1 MTRTLQRRVL
11 ILGGGAVLSLV
22 LAFVT
27 ATAQA
32 APAGPAGPARPPA
45 VARVDTTEPGPRYAP
60 RVPPPRGRLT
70 GEKAALQPATP
81 VEHLP
86 RTSVSAP
93 PDTLRPFLAR
103 TVAPPSFAPEPA
115 SAADPVVAA
124 PASSSRIAIPDAPR
138 PVGAT
143 GQCKDGTW
151 LTGGG
156 ANACADRGGLA
167 VMFTVRLQP
176 AAARP

>member
-1 MTRTLQRRVL
+1 MTLILQRRAL
-11 ILGGGAVLSLV
+11 IMGGGAVLSLV
-22 LAFVT
+22 LANVT

-32 APAGPAGPARPPA
+32 APPGPRRPPA
-45 VARVDTTEPGPRYAP
+45 VVRVDTTEAGPRYAP
-60 RVPPPRGRLT
+60 RVPPPRGRPA

-93 PDTLRPFLAR
+93 PDTLRPLLAR
-103 TVAPPSFAPEPA
+103 TVAPPPLAAEPA
-115 SAADPVVAA
+115 PANEPVPAARAA
-124 PASSSRIAIPDAPR
+124 LSRVAIPDAPR

-143 GQCKDGTW
+143 GQCKDGTY
-151 LTGGG
+151 LTGGS

-167 VMFTVRLQP
+167 VMFTARLQP
-176 AAARP
+176 PAARP